1 MRDLEVDSSSY
12 SVGQKLLKNVE
23 TQKKIIQF
31 SQSIKREFFN
41 LYDKREGGWKNKTR
55 AKTMQNKKATKIE
68 EK

>member
-1 MRDLEVDSSSY
+1 VRDLEVDSSSY

-41 LYDKREGGWKNKTR
+41 LYDKREGCGKNKAR
-55 AKTMQNKKATKIE
+55 AKTCE
-68 EK
+68 